1 MGGKGGKE
9 RHKEKTSTTYR
20 SIKTT
25 MKLFPF
31 HHNVKQQAPKLDTLN
46 NKSKKFTPQI
56 SEMSGR
62 GSLSRTSVRSSKLQ
76 RCL

>member
-9 RHKEKTSTTYR
+9 RHKEKTSTTYQ

-46 NKSKKFTPQI
+46 NKSKKFTP
-56 SEMSGR
+56 
-62 GSLSRTSVRSSKLQ
+62 
-76 RCL
+76 